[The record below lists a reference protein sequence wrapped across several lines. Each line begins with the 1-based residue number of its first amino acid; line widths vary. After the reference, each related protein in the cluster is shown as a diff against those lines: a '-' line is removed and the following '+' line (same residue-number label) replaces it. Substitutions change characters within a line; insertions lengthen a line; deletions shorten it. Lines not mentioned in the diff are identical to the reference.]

1 MIPNTSDLYLT
12 VPLLEMAERK
22 FPKLM
27 RHRTNREDALQ
38 VLRMVQWQTRGV
50 NALAMAH
57 DELVQLEID
66 LGLRIPAAD
75 VDVARQA
82 QAA

>member
-1 MIPNTSDLYLT
+1 MFEKNALF
-12 VPLLEMAERK
+12 VAAPLLQMAERE

-50 NALAMAH
+50 NVADAARK
-57 DELVQLEID
+57 ELTQLESD
-66 LGLRIPAAD
+66 LGLRLPEIADARMAA
-75 VDVARQA
+75 
-82 QAA
+82 

>member
-1 MIPNTSDLYLT
+1 MFEKNALYVA
-12 VPLLEMAERK
+12 VPLLQMAERE

-50 NALAMAH
+50 NVTAAARA
-57 DELVQLEID
+57 ELRQLESD
-66 LGLRIPAAD
+66 LGLRIPEIADARMAA
-75 VDVARQA
+75 
-82 QAA
+82 

>member
-1 MIPNTSDLYLT
+1 MFEKNALYVA
-12 VPLLEMAERK
+12 VPLLQMAERE

-50 NALAMAH
+50 NVAEAARK
-57 DELVQLEID
+57 ELRQLELD
-66 LGLRIPAAD
+66 LGLRLPELADARMAA
-75 VDVARQA
+75 
-82 QAA
+82 

>member
-1 MIPNTSDLYLT
+1 MLTDNDPYLT
-12 VPLLEMAERK
+12 VPLLEMAERE

-38 VLRMVQWQTRGV
+38 VLRMVQWQTRGQ
-50 NALAMAH
+50 NALLVAYE
-57 DELVQLEID
+57 ELIQLEID
-66 LGLRIPAAD
+66 LGIRIPAAD

>member
-1 MIPNTSDLYLT
+1 MLTKNDLYLS
-12 VPLLEMAERK
+12 VPLLEMAVRQ

-27 RHRTNREDALQ
+27 GHRTNREDALQ

-50 NALAMAH
+50 NVFPVAY

-66 LGLRIPAAD
+66 LGLRIPSY
-75 VDVARQA
+75 VDAERQA
-82 QAA
+82 A

>member
-1 MIPNTSDLYLT
+1 MFSKNDAYLT
-12 VPLLEMAERK
+12 VSLLQMAEQR

-38 VLRMVQWQTRGV
+38 VLRMVQWQTCGI
-50 NALAMAH
+50 NALPMAY

-66 LGLRIPAAD
+66 LGIRIPSAD

-82 QAA
+82 A

>member
-1 MIPNTSDLYLT
+1 MFHKNDPYLT
-12 VPLLEMAERK
+12 VPLLKLAEEK

-38 VLRMVQWQTRGV
+38 VLRMVQWQTKGN
-50 NALAMAH
+50 NALPVAER
-57 DELVQLEID
+57 ELVQLEVD

-75 VDVARQA
+75 VEVARQA
-82 QAA
+82 A

>member
-1 MIPNTSDLYLT
+1 MLNKNDLYLT

-27 RHRTNREDALQ
+27 GHRTNREDALQ
-38 VLRMVQWQTRGV
+38 VLRMVAWETRGQ
-50 NALAMAH
+50 NALPVAY

-66 LGLRIPAAD
+66 LGIRIPAD
-75 VDVARQA
+75 SDVARQA

>member
-1 MIPNTSDLYLT
+1 MFSKNDHYLT
-12 VPLLEMAERK
+12 VSLLQMAEQR

-27 RHRTNREDALQ
+27 GHRTNREDALQ
-38 VLRMVQWQTRGV
+38 VLRMVQWQTRGI
-50 NALAMAH
+50 NALPVAY

-66 LGLRIPAAD
+66 LGIRMPSAD

-82 QAA
+82 A